1 MWYIDNESVFDY
13 EIFVQGKVSVRI
25 RDHIDESTADISA
38 IFSYPT
44 FGPAGF
50 ESEVFLLVKDIRE
63 NCSALIP
70 DTYRLLQRAILLWY
84 KYERA
89 VHKNEM
95 TKEPDNYLYNDKHR
109 QELMNAGKKVVDYYN
124 NTNDQKVDGHKYPD
138 NDIRDPLFEAFV
150 FGQKA
155 FDATLSQPSFRLHII
170 NFN

>member
-1 MWYIDNESVFDY
+1 MWYADSESIFDY

-25 RDHIDESTADISA
+25 RDRIDKSTAAISA

-44 FGPAGF
+44 FGPTGF
-50 ESEVFLLVKDIRE
+50 ESEVFLLIKDIRE

-84 KYERA
+84 KYQRA
-89 VHKNEM
+89 VHKNETM
-95 TKEPDNYLYNDKHR
+95 KNPDEYLYEDKHR
-109 QELMNAGKKVVDYYN
+109 EELMDAGKKVVDYYN
-124 NTNDQKVDGHKYPD
+124 NTNDQKVDGHKYSD
-138 NDIRDPLFEAFV
+138 NDIRNPLFEAFT

-155 FDATLSQPSFRLHII
+155 FDATLWEPSFRLHII